1 MEPRPNGCSHTT
13 MNTVEREPLTGD
25 RAEHAFCSSWGGCT
39 GRRPQSSASLPLGV
53 FRSSPLTCALVR
65 EHRQR
70 KAEHITMPGSP
81 QGQGQT
87 DKPTGTSLLRGS
99 KESRR
104 KPRKIKLEERKYP
117 SVLHQLV
124 VFCSPKSR
132 LLKLVFFCHPLLLYF
147 REFQHSSWDSSWF

>member
-1 MEPRPNGCSHTT
+1 M
-13 MNTVEREPLTGD
+13 
-25 RAEHAFCSSWGGCT
+25 

-65 EHRQR
+65 EHRQH

-99 KESRR
+99 KEAKQKETQKDKVRGKEVS
-104 KPRKIKLEERKYP
+104 
-117 SVLHQLV
+117 
-124 VFCSPKSR
+124 FCSPSAGGFLFSKVKTSQVGF
-132 LLKLVFFCHPLLLYF
+132 LL
-147 REFQHSSWDSSWF
+147 SSSSLF